1 MVVDVRL
8 DAGYEHPI
16 EAGATSG
23 QLLTV
28 PDGAESL
35 VLAAPVGEA
44 YAVRVSTAGGAGEWV
59 VLQHAED
66 ESPDGPPTIE
76 VIDDGTVAVPTDD
89 ATGPGAEGYRD
100 EVRALPPIL
109 FDEAGSTVEVINVD
123 GDGRGLQAN
132 FLLTDDDRDGPPSVA
147 GRVQTEGP
155 TSPEINPRSAWTD
168 QGWSS
173 GNGGCGSG
181 PWYSSNLQAVVVHHT
196 VTTNAYSR
204 DQVDDLLRAILFSH
218 VDINGWCDVGYNFLV
233 DRFGDIWEG
242 RSGGVE
248 QPVIGGHAKG
258 FNTSTMGVALLGQ
271 HQPGSRPT
279 ATEPSAA
286 AAAAVA
292 DVAQWKL
299 DLHGI
304 DPSGTT
310 WLKNRS
316 SRGPHRLGSG
326 EWHLVPTI
334 MGHRDLGLTSCPGN
348 HGLDLVADLSV
359 GLVAPGA
366 IDGVH
371 RYAAWNPYPHGP
383 AFVAAD
389 VNGELRTAGAG
400 TVAEP
405 QAGDS
410 PIAPPS
416 PSTRAVAAVLD
427 GNQAVGWTL
436 HGDGVLHP
444 FGGAIAFAGRPAGD
458 REVVDAVAADARGGW
473 VISADGGVF
482 GFGDRDNLAPPTGS
496 GPPVVA
502 GDLTPEGDGYLLDA
516 AGGVTAIGRAPS
528 SSIEVAEAVDL
539 AVLPSGRGAW
549 VVTADGDIETV
560 GRAPEVTVSSP
571 GGLSSGSTVV
581 SVMVA
586 PDGAGGWLA
595 TTDGRLWPIGRE
607 RLVLPLM
614 TDSANG
620 VVDVVLAGSHLPA
633 SFLDGADARYL
644 QAVSVL
650 FRDRAATADELT
662 RWEGWLTYRGGR
674 QEVTT
679 ELAATPE
686 WVDTQLEQMYLDVL
700 GRAPDQA
707 GLGYWGDR
715 MASGM
720 PLSDVGGWFYGSA
733 EYVEAAGTTEE
744 YVELLY
750 RNLLG
755 RDSDGTG
762 LTQWSAQIDEG
773 DVTPAQVAAAFLRS
787 SEYRRKRATELF
799 VEILGR
805 DPESDAV
812 VYWAQRLGQT
822 DDGTVAAELAASD
835 EFFRRSTQ

>member
-1 MVVDVRL
+1 MVLDVEL
-8 DAGYEHPI
+8 DAGYDHPI

-44 YAVRVSTAGGAGEWV
+44 YAVRVRTPDQAGEWA
-59 VLQHAED
+59 VLHHAED
-66 ESPDGPPTIE
+66 ESPDGPPVIE
-76 VIDDGTVAVPTDD
+76 VVDDGTLQVPTDD
-89 ATGPGAEGYRD
+89 VNGPDAEGYRG
-100 EVRALPPIL
+100 ELRALPPIL
-109 FDEAGSTVEVINVD
+109 FNETDVTVEVVNVD
-123 GDGRGLQAN
+123 GSGRGLQAN
-132 FLLTDDDRDGPPSVA
+132 FLLADDDRDGPPSVA
-147 GRVQTEGP
+147 GRVQTEGS
-155 TSPEINPRSAWTD
+155 TSPEINPRAAWTD
-168 QGWSS
+168 QVWAS
-173 GNGGCGSG
+173 GNGGCASG

-196 VTTNAYSR
+196 VTTNSYTR

-233 DRFGDIWEG
+233 DRFGRIWEG
-242 RSGGVE
+242 RSGGVD

-271 HQPGSRPT
+271 HQPDARPT

-316 SRGPHRLGSG
+316 SRGPHRLSSG
-326 EWHLVPTI
+326 AWHLVPTV

-359 GLVAPGA
+359 GLVAPEA
-366 IDGVH
+366 VDGVH

-389 VNGELRTAGAG
+389 VNGELRVAGAG

-410 PIAPPS
+410 PVAPPS

-444 FGGAIAFAGRPAGD
+444 FGGAPAFAERPAGD
-458 REVVDAVAADARGGW
+458 REVVDAVAADELGGW
-473 VISADGGVF
+473 VVAADGGVV
-482 GFGDRDNLAPPTGS
+482 GFGNRNDL
-496 GPPVVA
+496 PVVATPGGPVIA
-502 GDLTPEGDGYLLDA
+502 GDLTSDGDGYLLDA
-516 AGGVTAIGRAPS
+516 EGGVTAIGNSPTVDAR
-528 SSIEVAEAVDL
+528 VAGATDV
-539 AVLPSGRGAW
+539 AVLPSGQGAW
-549 VVTADGDIETV
+549 IATAGGGVVAV
-560 GRAPEVTVSSP
+560 GAAPEVTVSSP
-571 GGLSSGSTVV
+571 GGLPSGVAVV
-581 SVMVA
+581 AVMAA

-595 TTDGRLWPIGRE
+595 TADGRLWPLGRE

-620 VVDVVLAGSHLPA
+620 VVDVVLAGSHLPP
-633 SFLDGADARYL
+633 SFLDGDDARYL

-650 FRDRAATADELT
+650 FRSRAATADELT

-674 QEVTT
+674 REVTT
-679 ELAATPE
+679 DLAATPE
-686 WVDTQLEQMYLDVL
+686 WVNNQLEQMYLDVL
-700 GRAPDQA
+700 GRAPDEA
-707 GLGYWGDR
+707 GITYWGDR
-715 MASGM
+715 MAAGM
-720 PLSDVGGWFYGSA
+720 PLSDVGGWFYGST
-733 EYVEAAGTTEE
+733 EYVAKAGTTEA
-744 YVELLY
+744 YVDLLY

-755 RDSDGTG
+755 RNSDQAG
-762 LTQWSAQIDEG
+762 LTQWVTQIDEG
-773 DVTPAQVAAAFLRS
+773 EVSPAQVAAAFLRS

-799 VEILGR
+799 VDILGR
-805 DPESDAV
+805 EPESDAV

-822 DDGTVAAELAASD
+822 DDGNVAAELAASD
-835 EFFRRSTQ
+835 EFFQRSTQ